1 MDFLLKFF
9 AGAFGL
15 VALFLIVN
23 NADKVNTIL
32 RSFSASSGN
41 IFSVLQGQ
49 GSRGL
54 TNSSFL

>member
-9 AGAFGL
+9 GGAFAL
-15 VALFLIVN
+15 VALYLIVT

-41 IFSVLQGQ
+41 VFSVLQGN
-49 GSRGL
+49 RGTL
-54 TNSSFL
+54 SNSSFL